1 MHGVV
6 PGTREWI
13 NKNRHILYIPDAY
26 LVQKIFNINLSSL
39 VAISVMKGK
48 MRKGMNEEARMLLS
62 IALSEKSSWEE
73 YENVLGES
81 GMKGGSGPP
90 KFLGKSIPGDR
101 KSKIKQSERRMNFQ
115 CSRNSKGL
123 GQSEPGQGQDW
134 NRVKWTGRNSTGD
147 SH

>member
-1 MHGVV
+1 MHCVV
-6 PGTREWI
+6 PGDREWI

-48 MRKGMNEEARMLLS
+48 TRKGMNEEARMLLS

-81 GMKGGSGPP
+81 GMKGGSCLP

-101 KSKIKQSERRMNFQ
+101 KSKIKQSERRMNF
-115 CSRNSKGL
+115 
-123 GQSEPGQGQDW
+123 
-134 NRVKWTGRNSTGD
+134 
-147 SH
+147 